1 RGGPVLR
8 ASEGKADGPADLEHR
23 ERGVASRPAIDTLF
37 ANLEQFG
44 DLPGG
49 QVFGRRSRRRLGL
62 WASAHDAA
70 DLSLVNE
77 NVIPCCNVKM
87 SSPWG
92 YRLPAFLGLDR
103 RHAARRHGCEGA
115 GRHCARVEFRA
126 RA

>member
-1 RGGPVLR
+1 VYQ
-8 ASEGKADGPADLEHR
+8 AFAGKADGPADLEHR

-70 DLSLVNE
+70 DLGAV
-77 NVIPCCNVKM
+77 VIKAGGLICVP
-87 SSPWG
+87 
-92 YRLPAFLGLDR
+92 LG
-103 RHAARRHGCEGA
+103 
-115 GRHCARVEFRA
+115 
-126 RA
+126 